1 MIKNKLF
8 YPVLIIFA
16 ILQSCNSKVDKTEG
30 YIVYA
35 SIEGIDSGKAILAKL
50 DLVTNEQ
57 VDVDTSEITN
67 GKFTFKGK
75 IESPYIH
82 TIFIN
87 GNKNKIHF
95 FLENSDIEIYANF
108 NDLEHA
114 KITGSREDSLF
125 RSYKTD
131 DIFDRKKG
139 MEIMLKYPD
148 YSFAAF
154 TAYYQF
160 QIYNIRVD
168 TLDIIMNSFEIP
180 IKKTIYYKHLYK
192 LYNTLKRVAISQPAP
207 VFSIPDTEGNM
218 VSLNDFKGKYI
229 LIDFW
234 ASWCAPCRESNPQL
248 VKVYDTF
255 NKRNFTIIG
264 ISIDKNRDRWLK
276 AIESDRLP
284 WTNLSNLNGWDEV
297 SNIYGVKAVPQN
309 FLIDPDGIII
319 DKNIDQ
325 YNMIDKL
332 SIILHM
338 KAGDPIVETVNTWH
352 YGKKKGVTNLQ
363 K

>member
-1 MIKNKLF
+1 MIKSKLF
-8 YPVLIIFA
+8 YLFLLIIS
-16 ILQSCNSKVDKTEG
+16 ILQSCNSKVDKIEEYT
-30 YIVYA
+30 ISA
-35 SIEGIDSGKAILAKL
+35 SIEGIDSGKALLAKL

-57 VDVDTSEITN
+57 VDVDSSEIKN
-67 GKFTFKGK
+67 GKFTFKGE

-82 TIFIN
+82 TIFVN
-87 GNKNKIHF
+87 GKANKIHF
-95 FLENSDIEIYANF
+95 FLENSDIEISADF

-131 DIFDRKKG
+131 DIFDREKG

-160 QIYNIRVD
+160 QIYNINID
-168 TLDIIMNSFEIP
+168 TLDIIMNSFSSH
-180 IKKTIYYKHLYK
+180 IKETVYFKHLDK
-192 LYNTLKRVAISQPAP
+192 LYNTLKRVAVSQPAP
-207 VFSIPDTEGNM
+207 VFEIPDTEGNM

-248 VKVYDTF
+248 VKVYDIF

-264 ISIDKNRDRWLK
+264 ISIDKDRDRWLK
-276 AIESDRLP
+276 AIESDQLP

-297 SNIYGVKAVPQN
+297 STIYGVKAVPQN
-309 FLIDPDGIII
+309 FLIDPNGIII
-319 DKNIDQ
+319 DKNINTDI
-325 YNMIDKL
+325 MIDKL
-332 SIILHM
+332 NNILP
-338 KAGDPIVETVNTWH
+338 GE
-352 YGKKKGVTNLQ
+352 
-363 K
+363 